1 MSIPSLYFDRIIR
14 WLPETSRRESV
25 KFWRAKKNS
34 FLLGGFRIQDNEFKN
49 SKSSVCKRV
58 LQLCNKQTDA
68 AIVWLAG
75 LAHSTPNSPIG
86 EFYFPDYAKDPS
98 ALTLAQVDSLSAV
111 PPFTMCVFSAQVLNE
126 ALKRIR
132 ERPAENKS
140 QEADNAIF
148 EELDADFNRIV
159 EAVPA
164 LREFLAADEGTAEEA
179 SDEKSEKA
187 EKSVKEEKAAKA
199 APETSSTIEK
209 QPPSTPEASKVAH
222 KEKEA
227 PIAPEQDDAA
237 NPSIEEE
244 PSPAQEAADA
254 QSTEI
259 RPTSEAVDKRP
270 PVVEE
275 PIPRR
280 FTLGIPFLS
289 ITEPAPGNRRVLGC
303 VRQIGSFFNF
313 YPTAVFEDGAWMPIT
328 MTEARERFPKFGGIN
343 LFSQQRRT
351 FLTTT
356 PYLLDWGE
364 TELIKTAESNPDYG
378 IRLNAD
384 QVFHDGLMRPASDL
398 GGFVVVYPENG
409 RMPGPN
415 ESDLVRVSFSPKP
428 LNEKP
433 DASGRPI
440 NVAELLG
447 FLNTPVLVAA
457 DDRFYGPYRLAE
469 DASGNRYVKIGA
481 DCANGLL
488 KGYELPSEAA
498 LLRLSRYCRV
508 SETDWR
514 SIPYDFLFA
523 AGLEATVFDRL
534 EPLQLLDKLG
544 GVVSAT
550 REERKA
556 LEWWLLIGVERTK
569 LFSDDDRVRDARLER
584 IMRVLRR
591 DDRGEECI
599 AAILKLLEKLVA
611 TQRSEA
617 LINAVAE
624 HIVDNQA
631 LLDRVAEYGKLK
643 QSINDVLGRLE
654 ALQTEEAAAKA
665 SVEALKQNIRVEAE
679 AENKALLDET
689 AALRADVEQK
699 RAVLGN
705 IVECS
710 DAIEMQRMLKSE
722 IDTAE
727 KRLALFEKETD
738 ALDSKLRAAV
748 ENASGY
754 AFDGAIAGKF
764 MNAAALWEKSRKTDI
779 FDARA
784 KAVSALPISNL
795 RGSALA
801 SYLVQSVR
809 DLRSYDTNTI
819 LSVFIAFTQSFLS
832 ILAGPPGT
840 GKTSAA
846 GIFAHAL
853 GLTTVHAWLAKSAD
867 LANCHA
873 EGFADRYLPVSV
885 ERGWTSK
892 RDFIGFHNS
901 LSNRFDSPDIRRYE
915 AFRELDAEKRAGT
928 ARLPYFILLDE
939 ANLSPIEFYW
949 ADFMN
954 VADKQSDFS
963 FITLGDDERCMIPE
977 TLRFIATIN
986 SDFTT
991 ESLSPRLIDRAAV
1004 ISLPAPDWDD
1014 IFETDAAPDFDT
1026 PRQLIAADALNDLFG
1041 ARIIQASLRRDLRE
1055 RLDALC
1061 TPLAAVGTSVSPRT
1075 KRAMV
1080 GLVSAGMTLFEA
1092 RDGRQPYQTA
1102 VDYAAMQRLLPKI
1115 NGAGDKYREAL
1126 ESMIAA
1132 CEKGRMD
1139 LCAERIR
1146 AIVAKGDEE
1155 AGEYVF
1161 F

>member
-1 MSIPSLYFDRIIR
+1 M
-14 WLPETSRRESV
+14 
-25 KFWRAKKNS
+25 
-34 FLLGGFRIQDNEFKN
+34 
-49 SKSSVCKRV
+49 
-58 LQLCNKQTDA
+58 
-68 AIVWLAG
+68 
-75 LAHSTPNSPIG
+75 
-86 EFYFPDYAKDPS
+86 
-98 ALTLAQVDSLSAV
+98 
-111 PPFTMCVFSAQVLNE
+111 
-126 ALKRIR
+126 
-132 ERPAENKS
+132 
-140 QEADNAIF
+140 
-148 EELDADFNRIV
+148 
-159 EAVPA
+159 
-164 LREFLAADEGTAEEA
+164 
-179 SDEKSEKA
+179 
-187 EKSVKEEKAAKA
+187 
-199 APETSSTIEK
+199 
-209 QPPSTPEASKVAH
+209 
-222 KEKEA
+222 
-227 PIAPEQDDAA
+227 
-237 NPSIEEE
+237 
-244 PSPAQEAADA
+244 
-254 QSTEI
+254 
-259 RPTSEAVDKRP
+259 
-270 PVVEE
+270 
-275 PIPRR
+275 
-280 FTLGIPFLS
+280 
-289 ITEPAPGNRRVLGC
+289 
-303 VRQIGSFFNF
+303 
-313 YPTAVFEDGAWMPIT
+313 
-328 MTEARERFPKFGGIN
+328 
-343 LFSQQRRT
+343 
-351 FLTTT
+351 
-356 PYLLDWGE
+356 
-364 TELIKTAESNPDYG
+364 
-378 IRLNAD
+378 
-384 QVFHDGLMRPASDL
+384 
-398 GGFVVVYPENG
+398 
-409 RMPGPN
+409 
-415 ESDLVRVSFSPKP
+415 
-428 LNEKP
+428 
-433 DASGRPI
+433 
-440 NVAELLG
+440 
-447 FLNTPVLVAA
+447 
-457 DDRFYGPYRLAE
+457 
-469 DASGNRYVKIGA
+469 
-481 DCANGLL
+481 
-488 KGYELPSEAA
+488 
-498 LLRLSRYCRV
+498 
-508 SETDWR
+508 
-514 SIPYDFLFA
+514 
-523 AGLEATVFDRL
+523 EATVFDRL

-556 LEWWLLIGVERTK
+556 LEWRLLIGVERTK

-624 HIVDNQA
+624 HIVDNQS
-631 LLDRVAEYGKLK
+631 LLDRVAMYGKLK
-643 QSINDVLGRLE
+643 QS
-654 ALQTEEAAAKA
+654 
-665 SVEALKQNIRVEAE
+665 IRVEAE
-679 AENKALLDET
+679 AENKALLDEN

-710 DAIEMQRMLKSE
+710 DVIEMQRMLKSE
-722 IDTAE
+722 IDAAE
-727 KRLALFEKETD
+727 KSLALFEKETD
-738 ALDSKLRAAV
+738 VLDSKLRAAV

-795 RGSALA
+795 RGTALA

-892 RDFIGFHNS
+892 RDFIGFYNS

-928 ARLPYFILLDE
+928 ARVPYFILLDE
-939 ANLSPIEFYW
+939 ANLSPFEFYW

-977 TLRFIATIN
+977 TLRCIATIN

-991 ESLSPRLIDRAAV
+991 ESLSPR
-1004 ISLPAPDWDD
+1004 
-1014 IFETDAAPDFDT
+1014 
-1026 PRQLIAADALNDLFG
+1026 QLIAADALNDLFG
-1041 ARIIQASLRRDLRE
+1041 TRIIQASLRRDLRE

-1126 ESMIAA
+1126 ERMIAA